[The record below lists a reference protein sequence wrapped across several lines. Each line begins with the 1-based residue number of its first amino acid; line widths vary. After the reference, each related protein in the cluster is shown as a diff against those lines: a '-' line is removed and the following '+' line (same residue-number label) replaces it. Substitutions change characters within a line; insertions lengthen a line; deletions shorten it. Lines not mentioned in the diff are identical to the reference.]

1 MQTSSTVKTAKKML
15 RQSVLEARR
24 AMTPAT
30 RQTASR
36 QILAEL
42 YTLPDFVAARTVF
55 LYASM
60 ADEVQLY
67 PLMEYCLL
75 LEKTVCLPLITGLGT
90 MDAVKLPSMDALIPG
105 KFGIKTIDPVRCEL
119 VPPSV
124 IDLIVVPGAAF
135 DARGR
140 RLGLGAGYYDR
151 FMAERAPQARRIALA
166 FDCQLADC
174 VPVEPH
180 DQIVDLVITESRCL
194 KVSDGMWK

>member
-1 MQTSSTVKTAKKML
+1 METASAVKAAKKML
-15 RQSVLEARR
+15 RQSVLAARR
-24 AMTPAT
+24 AMSP
-30 RQTASR
+30 ASR
-36 QILAEL
+36 QAASRQMLTEL
-42 YTLPDFVAARTVF
+42 YTQPDFVSARTVF

-67 PLMEYCLL
+67 PLMEQCLL
-75 LEKTVCLPLITGLGT
+75 LEKTVCLPLITGPGT
-90 MDAVKLPSMDALIPG
+90 MDAVRLSAMDALVPG
-105 KFGIKTIDPVRCEL
+105 EFGIKTIDPVQCEL

-124 IDLIVVPGAAF
+124 IDLIVVPGVAF
-135 DARGR
+135 DDQGR

-174 VPVEPH
+174 VPIEPH
-180 DQIVDLVITESRCL
+180 DQIVDLVITENRCL

>member
-42 YTLPDFVAARTVF
+42 YTLPDFAAARTVF

-75 LEKTVCLPLITGLGT
+75 LEKTVCLPLITGPGT
-90 MDAVKLPSMDALIPG
+90 MDAVKLSSMDALIPG

>member
-1 MQTSSTVKTAKKML
+1 MQTSSTVKAAKKML

-75 LEKTVCLPLITGLGT
+75 LEKTVCLPLITGPGT
-90 MDAVKLPSMDALIPG
+90 MDAVKLSSMDALIPG

-135 DARGR
+135 DDRGR

>member
-1 MQTSSTVKTAKKML
+1 MQTSSTVKAAKKML

-75 LEKTVCLPLITGLGT
+75 LEKTVCLPLITGPGT
-90 MDAVKLPSMDALIPG
+90 MDAVKLSSMDALIPG

>member
-75 LEKTVCLPLITGLGT
+75 LEKKVCLPLITGPGT
-90 MDAVKLPSMDALIPG
+90 MDAVKLSSMDALIPG

>member
-24 AMTPAT
+24 AMTPAI

-75 LEKTVCLPLITGLGT
+75 LEKTVCLPLITGPGT
-90 MDAVKLPSMDALIPG
+90 MDAVKLSSMDALIPG
-105 KFGIKTIDPVRCEL
+105 NFGIKTIDPVRCEL

-135 DARGR
+135 DDRGR

>member
-75 LEKTVCLPLITGLGT
+75 LEKTVCLPLITGPGT

>member
-75 LEKTVCLPLITGLGT
+75 LEKTVCLPLITGPGT

-151 FMAERAPQARRIALA
+151 FMAERAPQAGRIALA

>member
-75 LEKTVCLPLITGLGT
+75 LEKTVCLPLITGPGT
-90 MDAVKLPSMDALIPG
+90 MDAVKLSSMDALIPG

>member
-42 YTLPDFVAARTVF
+42 YTLPDFAAARTVF

-67 PLMEYCLL
+67 TLMEYCLL
-75 LEKTVCLPLITGLGT
+75 LEKTVCLPLITGPGT
-90 MDAVKLPSMDALIPG
+90 MDAVKLSSMDALIPG